1 MIKNPYSIFGK
12 STTNPSIKR
21 EDKNPKHGKKRIENK
36 RAIQKQKKMVT
47 Q

>member
-21 EDKNPKHGKKRIENK
+21 EEKNPKHEKKTDR
-36 RAIQKQKKMVT
+36 KQESNTKTKKMVT